1 MKWYL
6 QLLFIQIDTG
16 MLVRGRSTLPRGLII
31 KEARLEMSSNSDKA
45 RAELRFKKE
54 QRLRDGQ
61 MAAAYEA
68 EQQAVQQKTARLRA
82 LRMARDA
89 AENNKRKSSEM
100 DSEQTEG
107 ALAVRAGRQRKN

>member
-1 MKWYL
+1 M
-6 QLLFIQIDTG
+6 
-16 MLVRGRSTLPRGLII
+16 
-31 KEARLEMSSNSDKA
+31 ARLEMSTNSDKA
-45 RAELRFKKE
+45 RAELLFKKE

-61 MAAAYEA
+61 MAAAAYEA

-107 ALAVRAGRQRKN
+107 AIAVRAGRQRKNGCLATAKN

>member
-1 MKWYL
+1 M
-6 QLLFIQIDTG
+6 
-16 MLVRGRSTLPRGLII
+16 
-31 KEARLEMSSNSDKA
+31 ARLEMSTNSDKA
-45 RAELRFKKE
+45 RAELLFKKE

-61 MAAAYEA
+61 MAAAAYEA

-89 AENNKRKSSEM
+89 AENNKQKSSEM

-107 ALAVRAGRQRKN
+107 ALAVRAGRKRKN